1 MLADRIV
8 PKSSFNEA
16 LKPSTELNRL
26 EHHLLKLVIPFLRI
40 GHCNVGRYL
49 NLRGELIMISADIV
63 SSLEKIL
70 PVEQNFFPVSF
81 KRKLEYEGYY
91 IMEIVDKEKVMT
103 YFDFLK
109 KYNHLFEDY
118 KLDEKALD
126 KFNSMK
132 IPDLKTESDAVSAED
147 EPVLENE
154 EEAEKIPMGQSS
166 IIQDKYKEST
176 EAPTV
181 VNQMASAILD
191 LEKYFVVTE
200 EEHDDID
207 DVDPEQAYFEEDD
220 VPNPQPESPFL
231 ASLNSVDIL
240 PEDEDNL
247 KNIDSLQNIFHNF
260 KMIAILRGT
269 EHYCVLVKK
278 IAFLTDILAQLNKL
292 ESNITKLQEL
302 IDELSSSVTETIQE
316 ARGELEES
324 SKCHHSHANECQKL
338 LELITS
344 YNGHLDDSNISKE
357 NHSFVTENVK
367 KIKKKIE
374 EISVAPGEGGQFRNW
389 GEDVFLEEK
398 LFPQLFPYG
407 IGGFLSSNILQN
419 SNMGFANYCKNRLMS
434 VNPKFRRDP
443 AYIFFL
449 LAVKEAIEMKRS
461 EQTYFRKAAKCP
473 NLSAQVLSKLT
484 PEVLQRYNTAFTT
497 FKNVRGTAFYYQDV
511 KKRLMAF
518 LRQKGGPTLFTT
530 FSAAEFDW
538 DHLALKIWETVTNK
552 PSSLEFIKSQSNS
565 WRNKLIQENVVQST
579 VHFSKRMDKII
590 NFLNTTPLLE
600 FDGVKYKV
608 DSYFYRTE
616 FQVI

>member
-63 SSLEKIL
+63 SSLQKIL

-154 EEAEKIPMGQSS
+154 EEVEKIPMGQSS

-247 KNIDSLQNIFHNF
+247 NNIESLQNIFHNF

-316 ARGELEES
+316 ARGELEERWAG
-324 SKCHHSHANECQKL
+324 C
-338 LELITS
+338 
-344 YNGHLDDSNISKE
+344 
-357 NHSFVTENVK
+357 
-367 KIKKKIE
+367 
-374 EISVAPGEGGQFRNW
+374 
-389 GEDVFLEEK
+389 
-398 LFPQLFPYG
+398 
-407 IGGFLSSNILQN
+407 
-419 SNMGFANYCKNRLMS
+419 
-434 VNPKFRRDP
+434 
-443 AYIFFL
+443 
-449 LAVKEAIEMKRS
+449 
-461 EQTYFRKAAKCP
+461 
-473 NLSAQVLSKLT
+473 
-484 PEVLQRYNTAFTT
+484 
-497 FKNVRGTAFYYQDV
+497 
-511 KKRLMAF
+511 
-518 LRQKGGPTLFTT
+518 
-530 FSAAEFDW
+530 
-538 DHLALKIWETVTNK
+538 
-552 PSSLEFIKSQSNS
+552 
-565 WRNKLIQENVVQST
+565 
-579 VHFSKRMDKII
+579 
-590 NFLNTTPLLE
+590 
-600 FDGVKYKV
+600 
-608 DSYFYRTE
+608 
-616 FQVI
+616 